1 MQRLL
6 AGRVMLL
13 PLVLVSLSYMPSTAA
28 DEPAA
33 KASTSYWFG
42 VFPYLSLQRIRDV
55 YGPIGADFSRV
66 LAREVR
72 LRTTS
77 SFSRFTH
84 NLEHELY
91 DIALIQPFDYP
102 VAHEH
107 GYVPLARVDEPLL
120 TYFVVRADNPAA
132 RLEDLRGGK
141 IALPPPPAATTR
153 MGLLAL
159 DEAGLVP
166 GDDVQIQYFRSHDA
180 CMQDVLIGAG
190 SACAT
195 GRAAVAMFEQR
206 MQTRLRVLFKTAALP
221 HMVFVAHERLPAQD
235 RKALHEAI
243 TSWHTTSAGRAVI
256 GGTRFEKY
264 TSATAADYAAMSRYA
279 AQSPAPPANV
289 APREGL
295 VLGVFPYLA
304 PKRLSDRLAPL
315 PKALGAAARGPVHL
329 RTTLSY
335 AKFMDQLRAG
345 RYDLVVVQPFD
356 FELAVK
362 HGYVPLAR
370 MQGGLQAV
378 FYVAE
383 NSPLQAL
390 PDLKGKTVAMPPA
403 EAAVSRM
410 ACKALRSAG
419 LAPARDVE
427 IRYRRSHDSCLQRLQ
442 AGAVSACVTTPV
454 LRRVLAPEE
463 TAGLRELTRT
473 PAIPHV
479 VFAAH
484 GRLSPAIQAAIEQ
497 AVLSWAHTRD
507 GRELLRTIGF
517 DDFVPVDPADYASLG
532 GDWEHSF

>member
-6 AGRVMLL
+6 AGYGIVL
-13 PLVLVSLSYMPSTAA
+13 PLLLVSLSYMPSTAA
-28 DEPAA
+28 HEPRAN
-33 KASTSYWFG
+33 ASKYWFG

-77 SFSRFTH
+77 SFGKFTH
-84 NLEHELY
+84 NLEHEIY

-102 VAHEH
+102 VAHKH
-107 GYVPLARVDEPLL
+107 GYVLLARVDEPLI

-132 RLEDLRGGK
+132 GLKDLRGTK
-141 IALPPPPAATTR
+141 IAMPPRPAATTR

-159 DEAGLVP
+159 SEAGLVP

-180 CMQDVLIGAG
+180 CMQDVLIGNS
-190 SACAT
+190 SACPT

-206 MQTRLRVLFKTAALP
+206 MQTRLRVLLKTAALP
-221 HMVFVAHERLPAQD
+221 HMAFVAHKRMPAQD
-235 RKALHEAI
+235 REALHEAI
-243 TSWHTTSAGRAVI
+243 TSWHTTSEGRAVMA
-256 GGTRFEKY
+256 GTQFQRY
-264 TSATAADYAAMSRYA
+264 TSATDEDYAVMLRYA
-279 AQSPAPPANV
+279 AQLPSLPANV
-289 APREGL
+289 APHEGL

-304 PKRLSDRLAPL
+304 PKHLSDKLAPL
-315 PKALGAAARGPVHL
+315 PKALETVARQPVYL

-335 AKFMDQLRAG
+335 AKFMEKLQAG
-345 RYDLVVVQPFD
+345 QYDLVVVQPFD

-378 FYVAE
+378 FYVTE

-390 PDLKGKTVAMPPA
+390 QDLKGKTVAMPPA

-410 ACKALRSAG
+410 ARRALRSAG
-419 LAPARDVE
+419 LVPARDVD
-427 IRYRRSHDSCLQRLQ
+427 IRYRRSHDSCLQQLQ
-442 AGAVSACVTTPV
+442 AGAVIACVTTPV
-454 LRRVLAPEE
+454 VLRVLVPEE
-463 TAGLRELTRT
+463 VAGLRELKRT

-484 GRLSPAIQAAIEQ
+484 GRLSPAIQAEIEQ
-497 AVLSWAHTRD
+497 TLLSWGHTPD
-507 GRELLRTIGF
+507 GRELLRAIGF
-517 DDFVPVDPADYASLG
+517 DDFVPVDAADYAPLG
-532 GDWEHSF
+532 DDWEDSF